1 MGHASNS
8 RKRPGGVEYLYR
20 DRRRKS
26 MNLDSIMQMIQANA
40 VIITAASVLTVLVL
54 FFFNGKSRYALSAEE
69 QEAVNRALK

>member
-1 MGHASNS
+1 
-8 RKRPGGVEYLYR
+8 
-20 DRRRKS
+20 